1 VDAYN
6 IVRSCI
12 YIELG
17 RHVWF
22 VSSPDGVCTSYEE

>member
-6 IVRSCI
+6 IARSCI

-22 VSSPDGVCTSYEE
+22 VSLPDGVFTSYEE